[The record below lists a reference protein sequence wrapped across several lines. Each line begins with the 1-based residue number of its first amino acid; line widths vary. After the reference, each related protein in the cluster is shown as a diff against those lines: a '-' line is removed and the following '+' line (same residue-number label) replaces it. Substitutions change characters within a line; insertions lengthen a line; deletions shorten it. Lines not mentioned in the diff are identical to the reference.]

1 MSMAIANKTTPINQG
16 KNDFLAVVSS
26 GLAAGGGAG
35 LCLGAFDLA
44 GEDFLAIL
52 FIWFQVDEEFDG
64 FVQDWRQS
72 VFFLQGLQALFL
84 VEYPM

>member
-1 MSMAIANKTTPINQG
+1 M
-16 KNDFLAVVSS
+16 
-26 GLAAGGGAG
+26 GAG